1 VKDVIKQ
8 GEKDISEQ
16 ISIKARNGVTT
27 KMDFAIKT
35 EEGAVKLREVNGSE
49 TAPLT
54 GNQKLAHP
62 SIEQN
67 GGVVVGKGKPGF
79 PGGTQIPPTKV
90 EIVRPPKVN

>member
-1 VKDVIKQ
+1 MIKQ
-8 GEKDISEQ
+8 GEKDVSEQ
-16 ISIKARNGVTT
+16 VSIKARNGVTT
-27 KMDFAIKT
+27 KMDIASRT
-35 EEGAVKLREVNGSE
+35 EEGAVKLREVKGSE

-54 GNQKLAHP
+54 GKQKLAHP
-62 SIEQN
+62 SIEKD